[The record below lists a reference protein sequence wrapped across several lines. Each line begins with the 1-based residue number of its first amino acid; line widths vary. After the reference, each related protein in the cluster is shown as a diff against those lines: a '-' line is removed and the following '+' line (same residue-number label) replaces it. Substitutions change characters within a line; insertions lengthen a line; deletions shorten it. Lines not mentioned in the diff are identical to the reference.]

1 MKVFLGTLFLM
12 FIFSVFAIELLFYAN
27 RRMRHANPTKLRK
40 RVRGI
45 STGGETAV
53 EDLDILQ
60 KKRKLSGVPL
70 LNSIFW
76 RIPGVGALD
85 RLTEQANVKYPLSVF
100 VLLAVLFAL
109 TGHFAVSHFMRNPAA
124 SAVAAILLGSVPL
137 FYLRIKKKNRMRK
150 FLVQLP
156 EGLELIARG
165 LRAGHAFTTGMKL
178 AADNFDDPLGTEF
191 NETLD
196 EINFGLSV
204 PDALKNLAHRVDCPD
219 LSFFVVSVV
228 IQRET
233 GGNLAEI
240 IESIARIIRER
251 FQFEDKLRVLSGEAR
266 FSAKILV
273 AIPLFVLVALRFL
286 NPDYGNVMYEESLG
300 RMMLGG
306 AAAMMVFGI
315 FVMMRMV
322 KIEV

>member
-12 FIFSVFAIELLFYAN
+12 FIISVFTIELIVYAN

-45 STGGETAV
+45 SKGDQTAA
-53 EDLDILQ
+53 EALDILR
-60 KKRKLSGVPL
+60 KRRTLSSVPL
-70 LNSIFW
+70 LNSILW
-76 RIPGVGALD
+76 RIPGVSSLD
-85 RLTEQANVKYPLSVF
+85 RLVEQANVKYPLSVF
-100 VLLAVLFAL
+100 VLLAVVLAL
-109 TGHFAVSHFMRNPAA
+109 TGYLVGSLIIRNPAA
-124 SAVAAILLGSVPL
+124 SAGAAILFGGAPL
-137 FYLRIKKKNRMRK
+137 FYLRSKKKIRMRK
-150 FLVQLP
+150 FLEQLP

-178 AADNFDDPLGTEF
+178 AADNFEDPLGTEF
-191 NETLD
+191 DETLD

-204 PDALKNLAHRVDCPD
+204 PHALKNLAHRVDCPD

-251 FQFEDKLRVLSGEAR
+251 FKFEDKLRVLSGEAR

-273 AIPLFVLVALRFL
+273 AMPLCVLVGLRFL
-286 NPDYGNVMYEESLG
+286 NPGYGNVMYEDSLG
-300 RMMLGG
+300 KMMLGG
-306 AAAMMVFGI
+306 AAALMIFGI

>member
-1 MKVFLGTLFLM
+1 M
-12 FIFSVFAIELLFYAN
+12 
-27 RRMRHANPTKLRK
+27 
-40 RVRGI
+40 
-45 STGGETAV
+45 
-53 EDLDILQ
+53 
-60 KKRKLSGVPL
+60 
-70 LNSIFW
+70 
-76 RIPGVGALD
+76 
-85 RLTEQANVKYPLSVF
+85 
-100 VLLAVLFAL
+100 
-109 TGHFAVSHFMRNPAA
+109 
-124 SAVAAILLGSVPL
+124 AAILLGGAPL
-137 FYLRIKKKNRMRK
+137 YYLRMKKKNRMRK

-178 AADNFDDPLGTEF
+178 AADNFEDPLGTEF
-191 NETLD
+191 HETLD

-204 PDALKNLAHRVDCPD
+204 PDALKNLADRVDCPD

-251 FQFEDKLRVLSGEAR
+251 FKFEDKLRVLSGEAR

-273 AIPLFVLVALRFL
+273 ALPLFVLVWLRFL
-286 NPDYGNVMYEESLG
+286 NPGYGNVMYEDSLG
-300 RMMLGG
+300 KMMLGG
-306 AAAMMVFGI
+306 AAALMIFGI

>member
-1 MKVFLGTLFLM
+1 M
-12 FIFSVFAIELLFYAN
+12 
-27 RRMRHANPTKLRK
+27 
-40 RVRGI
+40 
-45 STGGETAV
+45 
-53 EDLDILQ
+53 
-60 KKRKLSGVPL
+60 
-70 LNSIFW
+70 
-76 RIPGVGALD
+76 
-85 RLTEQANVKYPLSVF
+85 EQANVKYPLSVF
-100 VLLAVLFAL
+100 VLLAVVLVL
-109 TGHFAVSHFMRNPAA
+109 TGYFVLSHTMRNPAA
-124 SAVAAILLGSVPL
+124 SAAGCNTVRVRPAVLPPV
-137 FYLRIKKKNRMRK
+137 KKKNRMRK

-178 AADNFDDPLGTEF
+178 AADNFEDPLGTEF
-191 NETLD
+191 DETLD
-196 EINFGLSV
+196 EINFGVSV

-251 FQFEDKLRVLSGEAR
+251 FKFEDKLRVLSGEAR
-266 FSAKILV
+266 FSAKVLV
-273 AIPLFVLVALRFL
+273 ALPLFVLVALRFL
-286 NPDYGNVMYEESLG
+286 NPDYGNVMYEDPLG
-300 RMMLGG
+300 KMMLGG
-306 AAAMMVFGI
+306 AAAMMIFGI